1 MCKNDDRFTQYTSKA
16 LTVPYLSRSGPNP
29 DKKCVRLSEV
39 AASHERLIKIYFA
52 IKPFKK
58 GLNSGW

>member
-29 DKKCVRLSEV
+29 DKKCVQLSEV